1 MAGAGSGKT
10 LKIYKFEKI
19 KRAKREVLAANPG
32 AEIIDLGVGEPDE
45 MAFPGAAKRLSQ
57 EAAKPEN
64 RGYAD
69 NGIQQYK
76 DAAAAYLKKVY
87 GVKKQNLY
95 TQVLHSIGGSKPALA
110 MLPYALINPGEIAL
124 APCPDIPYWPR
135 IRNTPEASHTTCRWM
150 KQTVSYRGWKR
161 FPRR

>member
-1 MAGAGSGKT
+1 MADSYIQKLFSERIGGSRFGKDT
-10 LKIYKFEKI
+10 KIYKFEKI
-19 KRAKREVLAANPG
+19 KRAKREALAANPG

-45 MAFPGAAKRLSQ
+45 MAFPGVVKRLSH

-87 GVKKQNLY
+87 GVKNLDPQ
-95 TQVLHSIGGSKPALA
+95 TEVLHSIGSKPALA
-110 MLPYALINPGEIAL
+110 MLPYAFINPGDIASCHR
-124 APCPDIPYWPR
+124 AR
-135 IRNTPEASHTTCRWM
+135 ISHTRHA
-150 KQTVSYRGWKR
+150 YEI
-161 FPRR
+161 RRRRVVPPPAG